1 MPASKKRPRGRPLR
15 ARTDTERLDL
25 LAELVGFGRKRADL
39 SLGWGGG
46 DNHDG
51 PLELHVG
58 PAGEFQVC
66 LAEDAGGDLRRLLD
80 RALSSSSAS
89 ARRELAKAFRA
100 AARRRRERERAAS

>member
-25 LAELVGFGRKRADL
+25 LVELVGFGRKRGDV
-39 SLGWGGG
+39 SLGFGG
-46 DNHDG
+46 DDHDG
-51 PLELHVG
+51 PLELHAG

-66 LAEDAGGDLRRLLD
+66 LADDAGGDLRRVLD

-89 ARRELAKAFRA
+89 ARRELAAAFRA
-100 AARRRRERERAAS
+100 AARRRRERERAAP